1 MKPIGPVAVFAV
13 LFSLPVLGLAQA
25 KPAAAPAQPAAK
37 PAAAPVQPAAAP
49 VQPEAKPAA
58 APAQPAVKLASGSAG
73 RSRANE
79 DARSCLELAT
89 NMEIHQCA
97 EKYR

>member
-13 LFSLPVLGLAQA
+13 LFSLPVAVLAQGA
-25 KPAAAPAQPAAK
+25 KPAADK
-37 PAAAPVQPAAAP
+37 PAAAPVQP
-49 VQPEAKPAA
+49 VAKPAEPA
-58 APAQPAVKLASGSAG
+58 AQPAVKLASGSAG